1 MLIHFTCPHC
11 GTTTEVAD
19 QYAGQTGP
27 CIRCGKPITI
37 PCPEGMAPFN
47 GPPPKRGMGV
57 GLTLLIVLG
66 ASVPVMLVCGGILVA
81 LLLPAVESAR
91 EAARRMSCSN
101 NLKQI
106 ALAMHNYAQANNN
119 CFPPAYIAD
128 KNGKPMHSWR
138 VLILPYLEME
148 PLYKQYR
155 FDEPWDGPHNR
166 ELAAQMP
173 AGYRCPTHGDTG
185 SETSYAMIV
194 GPHAIS
200 DGPTPRKISEVTDG
214 LSNTIM
220 VAEAVGAH
228 INRLEPRDLNTE
240 KMTYRL
246 NAFNSNSERIASE
259 ISSDHIGVVNVL
271 FGDGHAEAVS
281 NDIEPKRLKALTT
294 IDGGE
299 SVDPNDLR

>member
-1 MLIHFTCPHC
+1 MNSKTPTPLSLPDGAKYVRPRWLLCLKVLIVITVVGMLI
-11 GTTTEVAD
+11 
-19 QYAGQTGP
+19 
-27 CIRCGKPITI
+27 
-37 PCPEGMAPFN
+37 
-47 GPPPKRGMGV
+47 
-57 GLTLLIVLG
+57 
-66 ASVPVMLVCGGILVA
+66 A
-81 LLLPAVESAR
+81 LLLPSVGAPR
-91 EAARRMSCSN
+91 EASRRMACLN
-101 NLKQI
+101 HLHQI
-106 ALAMHNYAQANNN
+106 GLAMLNYAQVYN

-128 KNGKPMHSWR
+128 KDGKPMHSWR
-138 VLILPYLEME
+138 VLILPFME
-148 PLYKQYR
+148 EERLYKQYR
-155 FDEPWDGPHNR
+155 FDEPWNGPHNR

-173 AGYRCPTHGDTG
+173 AVYRCPTHATTG

-200 DGPTPRKISEVTDG
+200 DGPTARKLSEITDG

-228 INRLEPRDLNTE
+228 INWLEPRDLNTE